1 MTNSRNAS
9 NDISA
14 LLFHTANFHVSNME
28 PLISQ
33 LGPGIMHQRPMT
45 ITGNGSNQIYS
56 ARLPDHR
63 HLGVTRLLCYVTQT
77 YLSLPDG
84 THLTHSA

>member
-1 MTNSRNAS
+1 
-9 NDISA
+9 
-14 LLFHTANFHVSNME
+14 ME

-33 LGPGIMHQRPMT
+33 LGHGIMHQRAMA

-63 HLGVTRLLCYVTQT
+63 HLGVTSICVASLLCSANVTQT
-77 YLSLPDG
+77 YLSLLDG
-84 THLTHSA
+84 TQLTNSA